1 MITAPTAFSRVP
13 SQAFSVRSPRSRC
26 VALLLLIVSAVAAN
40 CAAQVIDA
48 VVTPQDRKP
57 FTIADQISDP
67 AERAAFLSLS
77 NRASPSDLLAAA
89 KSFLASYPQSAYLT
103 KAYEAAAR
111 ASFDLGNYTNGL
123 EYAKQSLHLLP
134 ENPLFLVAV
143 ADVQAYQHQ
152 NDAAI
157 ATARDALEYLD
168 LFARPASIS
177 AADWP
182 AAKRKLQA
190 SANFAIGRAQLAE
203 ALDAP
208 VGETRSGF
216 LGQSESNLVRANQ
229 SNPADSEIEYTLGL
243 VRASAGETAQAAT
256 DFAAVYREAGN
267 FAPQAL
273 DRLHEI
279 YNTQHPS
286 VGFDAFLAQ
295 AEEAGSASMNLPA
308 TVAGEPTQPLFDY
321 AGSDSCKTCHGAVY
335 RQWLDSGM
343 EKMFRAYAPQNVI
356 GDFARNNSFSLGD
369 DPVYRDGKLEI
380 VPGKDRIPFARMVLR
395 SGRHYIEIRQTDG
408 TFRTYPVDYTI
419 GSKWQ
424 QGYATKLPNGEIH
437 VLPVQYNVIYKT
449 WLNYWKVID
458 DPGSER
464 SDPRTWETLDNSTNY
479 MTNCAVCHTSQ
490 VRNTKPGT
498 LDSTSLVFREPG
510 INCEMCHGPSARH
523 VAAMEDGV
531 PYDKGPYD
539 PPVQFGQVSNRQFVA
554 VCAQCHMQS
563 AIREFGPQGEMN
575 YSRVGNFFLSYER
588 TPYIEFSR
596 KAFFKDG
603 RFRQTTFM
611 VEALER
617 TQCFRKGGVTCS
629 TCHDPHAHDE
639 SSNLTSLKFPNDPD
653 KMCTGCHTKFQ
664 DPALALA
671 HTHHK
676 ADSEGS
682 RCVSCHMPRIMDA
695 LAFRARTHQIDDIP
709 NSDMTLRFGQSDS
722 PNACLLC
729 HVEKDP
735 IWVENQL
742 AAWKTAP

>member
-1 MITAPTAFSRVP
+1 MV
-13 SQAFSVRSPRSRC
+13 SPRLSPRWPRVRC
-26 VALLLLIVSAVAAN
+26 LAVALLLISAAAAN

-48 VVTPQDRKP
+48 VVTPQDRKA
-57 FTIADQISDP
+57 FTIADEISDP
-67 AERAAFLSLS
+67 AERAAFEALSK
-77 NRASPSDLLAAA
+77 NAGPAELLAAA
-89 KSFLASYPQSAYLT
+89 KTFLEKFPQSAYLT

-111 ASFDLGNYTNGL
+111 ASFDLGEYTGGL
-123 EYAKQSLHLLP
+123 AYAKQSLRLLP

-143 ADVQAYQHQ
+143 ADVQAFQHQ

-157 ATARDALEYLD
+157 ETASDAIEYLN

-177 AADWP
+177 PQDWP
-182 AAKRKLQA
+182 EAKRKLQA
-190 SANFAIGRAQLAE
+190 SANFAMGRAQLAE

-208 VGETRSGF
+208 AGAG
-216 LGQSESNLVRANQ
+216 RADLLK
-229 SNPADSEIEYTLGL
+229 DSETTLSEAKELDPEDAEIGYTLGL
-243 VRASAGETAQAAT
+243 ARASAGETAQAAT
-256 DFAAVYREAGN
+256 DLAAVYRAGGN

-273 DRLHEI
+273 ERLHEI
-279 YNTQHPS
+279 YDALQPGVS
-286 VGFDAFLAQ
+286 FDAFLIQ
-295 AEEAGSASMNLPA
+295 AEAQRNSQPEPQPSTANAPA
-308 TVAGEPTQPLFDY
+308 QMLFDY

-343 EKMFRAYAPQNVI
+343 EKMFRPYAPQNVI
-356 GDFARNNSFSLGD
+356 GDFSKNNVFFLGD
-369 DPVYRDGKLEI
+369 EPVYRDGTLKI
-380 VPGKDRIPFARMVLR
+380 VPDKDHTPFARMVLR
-395 SGRHYIEIRQTDG
+395 NGRHYFEMRQADG
-408 TFRTYPVDYTI
+408 TWRTYPVDYTI

-437 VLPVQYNVIYKT
+437 VLPVQYNVIYKQ

-464 SDPRTWETLDNSTNY
+464 SDPRTWESLDNSTNY

-498 LDSTSLVFREPG
+498 LDAASLIFREPG

-531 PYDKGPYD
+531 PYDKGPFD
-539 PPVQFGQVSNRQFVA
+539 PPVQFSQISNRQFVA

-575 YSRVGNFFLSYER
+575 YSRAGNFFLSYER
-588 TPYIEFSR
+588 NPYIEFSR
-596 KAFFKDG
+596 KAFYKDG

-617 TQCFRKGGVTCS
+617 TQCFRKGGVTCGA
-629 TCHDPHAHDE
+629 CHDPHAHDE

-664 DPALALA
+664 DPALAAA

-676 ADSEGS
+676 AESEGS

-709 NSDMTLRFGQSDS
+709 DAEMTLRFGQSDS

-729 HVEKDP
+729 HTDKDAP
-735 IWVENQL
+735 WVKNQL

>member
-1 MITAPTAFSRVP
+1 MTTTPICFSRDVKP
-13 SQAFSVRSPRSRC
+13 FLALRLPRVHC
-26 VALLLLIVSAVAAN
+26 FAVALLVFSAAAAN

-48 VVTPQDRKP
+48 VVTPQDRKA
-57 FTIADQISDP
+57 FTLADQISDP
-67 AERAAFLSLS
+67 SERAAFEALSKK
-77 NRASPSDLLAAA
+77 ASPSELLAAA
-89 KSFLASYPQSAYLT
+89 KLFLENYPRSAYLT

-111 ASFDLGNYTNGL
+111 ASFDLGDYPNGL
-123 EYAKQSLHLLP
+123 SYAKESLRLLP

-143 ADVQAYQHQ
+143 ADVEAYQHQ

-157 ATARDALEYLD
+157 DTARDALDYLD
-168 LFARPASIS
+168 VFARPASIS
-177 AADWP
+177 PGDWP
-182 AAKRKLQA
+182 AAKRQLQA
-190 SANFAIGRAQLAE
+190 SANFAMGRAQLAK
-203 ALDAP
+203 ALDDPA
-208 VGETRSGF
+208 GSARSD
-216 LGQSESNLVRANQ
+216 LLQESESALVRANDL
-229 SNPADSEIEYTLGL
+229 NPGDSEIGYSLGL
-243 VRASAGETAQAAT
+243 ALLSVGKTARAVD
-256 DFAAVYREAGN
+256 DFAAVYRAGGN
-267 FAPQAL
+267 LAPQAIE
-273 DRLHEI
+273 RLREI
-279 YNTQHPS
+279 YNAQHPT

-295 AEEAGSASMNLPA
+295 AEAEGGSLPERPAVASSPGEA
-308 TVAGEPTQPLFDY
+308 LFDY
-321 AGSDSCKTCHGAVY
+321 AGSDACKNCHGAVY
-335 RQWLDSGM
+335 RQWLESGM
-343 EKMFRAYAPQNVI
+343 QKMFRPYAPQNVI
-356 GDFARNNSFSLGD
+356 GDFTRNNAFFLGD

-380 VPGKDRIPFARMVLR
+380 VPGKDRTPFARMVLR
-395 SGRHYIEIRQTDG
+395 NGRHYFEMRQTNG
-408 TFRTYPVDYTI
+408 TWRTFPVDYTI

-437 VLPVQYNVIYKT
+437 VLPVQYNGIYKQ

-464 SDPRTWETLDNSTNY
+464 SDPRNWEALDNSTNY

-498 LDSTSLVFREPG
+498 LSAASLVFREPG

-531 PYDKGPYD
+531 PYDKGPFD
-539 PPVQFGQVSNRQFVA
+539 PPVQFGQISNRQFVA

-563 AIREFGPQGEMN
+563 AIRNFGPQGEMN
-575 YSRVGNFFLSYER
+575 YSRVGTFYLTYER
-588 TPYIEFSR
+588 TPYLEFSR

-617 TQCFRKGGVTCS
+617 TQCFRKGGVTCGA
-629 TCHDPHAHDE
+629 CHDPHAHDE
-639 SSNLTSLKFPNDPD
+639 SSNITSLKFPNDPD

-676 ADSEGS
+676 AESEGS

-709 NSDMTLRFGQSDS
+709 SAEMTLRFGQSDS

-729 HVEKDP
+729 HTEKDAL
-735 IWVENQL
+735 WVKTQL
-742 AAWKTAP
+742 AAWETTP